1 MKKFLKKHLLSWNV
15 LLLLLGGGL
24 LYATGYH
31 IRIYSGLKNRLILS
45 GIITPGRVDA
55 GDFEAIAIDP
65 ETLGSLALVDGD
77 GRRLTL
83 GDFEQELLLINH
95 WASWCPPCVAEMP
108 GLNALYEARKG
119 QTGFVLISRDRSMEA
134 ALAYRDRK
142 GYSFP
147 VYMATGEVPA
157 ALRAGSIPTTFI
169 LDKKGG
175 RLYRYTGMI
184 AFDDPAMTRLLT
196 TLSQ

>member
-31 IRIYSGLKNRLILS
+31 VRLYSGLKNTLIRS
-45 GIITPGRVDA
+45 GIVTPGRVDA
-55 GDFEAIAIDP
+55 GDFEVIDIDP
-65 ETLGSLALVDGD
+65 ESLESLALVDGD
-77 GRRLTL
+77 GRRLSL
-83 GDFEQELLLINH
+83 GDFGQELLLINL

-108 GLNALYEARKG
+108 GLNALYEARKD
-119 QTGFVLISRDRSMEA
+119 QTGFVLISRDRRMED
-134 ALAYRDRK
+134 ALRFRDRK

-147 VYMATGEVPA
+147 VYMATGKVPDA
-157 ALRAGSIPTTFI
+157 IRAGSIPTTFI
-169 LDKKGG
+169 QDKKRGH
-175 RLYRYTGMI
+175 LYRYTGMI
-184 AFDDPAMTRLLT
+184 AFDDPAMTRLLA